1 MTQIECAR
9 GVVQTRSLWCVRWR
23 DCFSPTELLRL
34 PRGQRNQILADAAA
48 QAEKEYRTNPDL
60 TDFNA
65 FGEDDLHV
73 ESSSTEAG

>member
-1 MTQIECAR
+1 MKLIHVAAA
-9 GVVQTRSLWCVRWR
+9 VLNQTPLDWESN
-23 DCFSPTELLRL
+23 TA
-34 PRGQRNQILADAAA
+34 NILAAMRSAPEHAA

-73 ESSSTEAG
+73 ESGSTEAG